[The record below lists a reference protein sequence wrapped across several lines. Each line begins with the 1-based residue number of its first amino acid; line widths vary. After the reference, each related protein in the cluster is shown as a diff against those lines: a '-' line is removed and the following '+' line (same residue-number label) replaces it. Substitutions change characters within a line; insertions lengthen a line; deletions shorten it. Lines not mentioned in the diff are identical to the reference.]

1 MRLSKIFTPKAI
13 ILCLILAILLASAIN
28 LLIICV
34 ERIIYPEDYYE
45 LVTEYSEKY
54 AIPKELMFAI
64 IKTESNFDK
73 NATSR
78 AGAIGLMQMIPSTY
92 EFLSKKLGET
102 PVTSLLYDPQT
113 NIKYGAY
120 YLQYLYARFG
130 SWELALA
137 AYNWGEGNL
146 SSYIS
151 ENGYTEG
158 DYKKIPVK
166 ETRNYVKKV
175 LYLWEK
181 YEQLYK

>member
-1 MRLSKIFTPKAI
+1 
-13 ILCLILAILLASAIN
+13 
-28 LLIICV
+28 
-34 ERIIYPEDYYE
+34 
-45 LVTEYSEKY
+45 
-54 AIPKELMFAI
+54 
-64 IKTESNFDK
+64 
-73 NATSR
+73 
-78 AGAIGLMQMIPSTY
+78 MQMIPSTY